1 MSGPDYRPLPAADPR
16 DAEPW
21 GPPSPDTPKPP
32 PVPVA
37 AHRYSALRFC
47 LAVVA
52 AMEAGA
58 ALAIVPVW
66 TPGRAAVAGVALGL
80 GAMAAVTAVIL
91 MGTKRPVGKW
101 LQVAIAV
108 ALIGSWWAPTF
119 ANSMAD
125 PTQARIPDLT
135 LSVTCTVS
143 PDAQSVTA
151 QAEFSWQRLDLWP
164 AGLTGA
170 SGTDSLVVS
179 AQLPEWIDN
188 ELNWMPP
195 YGPPPLVGVS
205 NSTPGPWPAPSS
217 PGSLTRDGR
226 PSGTWATTAEPQ
238 SGSVLGPQS
247 GSAPGSAVVSIRN
260 VALEVGGHYVPT
272 WTFQRNPDY
281 EPDKSSLD
289 MLPIFIVEYR
299 HLGRFTVQAF
309 GSCAD
314 RSRVWPNRSEGWLD
328 Y

>member
-1 MSGPDYRPLPAADPR
+1 M
-16 DAEPW
+16 
-21 GPPSPDTPKPP
+21 TQ
-32 PVPVA
+32 A
-37 AHRYSALRFC
+37 AHRRSTLRFW

-52 AMEAGA
+52 ALEAGDA
-58 ALAIVPVW
+58 IAIVGGW
-66 TPGRAAVAGVALGL
+66 TPGRAAVAAVALGA
-80 GAMAAVTAVIL
+80 GGTAAFAAVVL
-91 MGTKRPVGKW
+91 MGTTRPIGRW
-101 LQVAIAV
+101 LGAAIMV
-108 ALIGSWWAPTF
+108 ALVASCLAPM
-119 ANSMAD
+119 AASSMAD

-164 AGLTGA
+164 AGLAGS

-217 PGSLTRDGR
+217 PDSLTRDGR

-238 SGSVLGPQS
+238 SGSIVGPQS
-247 GSAPGSAVVSIRN
+247 PMSGSAGVSIRN
-260 VALEVGGHYVPT
+260 VALEVGGHYVLT

-281 EPDKSSLD
+281 EPDKSNLD

-299 HLGRFTVQAF
+299 HMGRFTVQAY

>member
-16 DAEPW
+16 EAEPW

-91 MGTKRPVGKW
+91 MGTKRPIGKW

-188 ELNWMPP
+188 ELTAAGRRLQLHA
-195 YGPPPLVGVS
+195 GPV
-205 NSTPGPWPAPSS
+205 A
-217 PGSLTRDGR
+217 R
-226 PSGTWATTAEPQ
+226 PIQ
-238 SGSVLGPQS
+238 SGLADPGRAAVRDLGHDGGASVRLGPR
-247 GSAPGSAVVSIRN
+247 AAVR
-260 VALEVGGHYVPT
+260 
-272 WTFQRNPDY
+272 
-281 EPDKSSLD
+281 K
-289 MLPIFIVEYR
+289 
-299 HLGRFTVQAF
+299 
-309 GSCAD
+309 
-314 RSRVWPNRSEGWLD
+314 RSWLRGC
-328 Y
+328 

>member
-1 MSGPDYRPLPAADPR
+1 
-16 DAEPW
+16 
-21 GPPSPDTPKPP
+21 
-32 PVPVA
+32 VA
-37 AHRYSALRFC
+37 AHRHGVLRIG

-52 AMEAGA
+52 AAEAGA
-58 ALAIVPVW
+58 LLAIAPAW
-66 TPGRAAVAGVALGL
+66 TPGRAAVAGVALLL
-80 GAMAAVTAVIL
+80 GASAALAAVIIL
-91 MGTKRPVGKW
+91 GTTRPIGRW
-101 LQVAIAV
+101 LGAAIAI

-217 PGSLTRDGR
+217 PDSLTRDGR

-238 SGSVLGPQS
+238 SGLNAGPQLGG
-247 GSAPGSAVVSIRN
+247 GSGSAVVSIRN
-260 VALEVGGHYVPT
+260 VALEVGGHYVLT

-281 EPDKSSLD
+281 EPDKSNLD

-299 HLGRFTVQAF
+299 HMGRFTVQAY

>member
-1 MSGPDYRPLPAADPR
+1 
-16 DAEPW
+16 
-21 GPPSPDTPKPP
+21 
-32 PVPVA
+32 VA
-37 AHRYSALRFC
+37 AHRHGVLRIG

-52 AMEAGA
+52 AAETGA
-58 ALAIVPVW
+58 LLAIASAW
-66 TPGRAAVAGVALGL
+66 TPGRAAVAGVALAL
-80 GAMAAVTAVIL
+80 GAIAALAAVIIL
-91 MGTKRPVGKW
+91 GTTRPIGRW
-101 LQVAIAV
+101 LGTAIAI
-108 ALIGSWWAPTF
+108 ALIGSWWAPASATK
-119 ANSMAD
+119 MGD

-135 LSVTCTVS
+135 LSVACTVS
-143 PDAQSVTA
+143 PDTQSVTA

-164 AGLTGA
+164 AGLAGS

-205 NSTPGPWPAPSS
+205 NYTPGPWPAPSS
-217 PGSLTRDGR
+217 PDSLTRDGR

-238 SGSVLGPQS
+238 SGSIVGPQS
-247 GSAPGSAVVSIRN
+247 PMSGSAGVSIRN
-260 VALEVGGHYVPT
+260 VALEVGGHYVLT

-281 EPDKSSLD
+281 EPDKSNLD

-299 HLGRFTVQAF
+299 HMGRFTVQAY